1 METVNLRRFSLE
13 EQRLIVLFQQRF
25 LTIKDIQEFTQLSYG
40 KVNRLLHKYEE
51 LFHVENSHNPYLY
64 CLKKDVFKEYLNS
77 PDCNYSSL
85 QLQNRYFLK
94 YLYEKSQTIFK
105 DSDDTLLEDMFP
117 CFSYLEILY
126 FLQSFG
132 IISSEQNKMYSGKNE
147 DSLLIYQ
154 ALFLKMPYFIRDL
167 CTSKT
172 SSNDFS
178 DISTF
183 YQEHFLEFSQSFSTD
198 EINVLLY
205 FLRLTN
211 IVPNNLQDISYLLS
225 KYVLFL
231 YQIFAPSYEI
241 ETICL
246 T

>member
-1 METVNLRRFSLE
+1 METVNLRRFSTE
-13 EQRLIVLFQQRF
+13 EQSLIVLFQQRY

-40 KVNRLLHKYEE
+40 KVSRLLHKYED
-51 LFHVENSHNPYLY
+51 LFHVEKSHNPYLY
-64 CLKKDVFKEYLNS
+64 CLKKDVFKEYLSTLGN
-77 PDCNYSSL
+77 DFHSL
-85 QLQNRYFLK
+85 HLQNQVFLK

-117 CFSYLEILY
+117 CFSYLELLY

-132 IISSEQNKMYSGKNE
+132 IISSEQNKMYSGNNE

-154 ALFLKMPYFIRDL
+154 ALFLKMPYFMRDL
-167 CTSKT
+167 CVSKD
-172 SSNDFS
+172 SSNYFL

-183 YQEHFLEFSQSFSTD
+183 YHHHLSEFHEHFSKD

-205 FLRLTN
+205 LLRLTN
-211 IVPNNLQDISYLLS
+211 DVPNNFQNISYLLS

-231 YQIFAPSYEI
+231 YQILAPSFGF